1 MVALFSLLGVIAVS
15 LVITRVATVV
25 LTATG
30 LSREEARFQARS
42 ALTGTGFTTSEAEAV
57 VTHPIRRR
65 VVMFLMLLGN
75 AGVVAA
81 ASTLI
86 IGFRPGGTRDYWLV
100 IQLFGGL
107 ILLVM
112 LSRSRW
118 VDRRL
123 TKLIARAL
131 ERWTDLPTR
140 DEATL
145 LALSGDWAVSELRVR
160 EGDLLDGRTVGE
172 LEGNGLPV
180 RLLGIT
186 RRHGDYEGRPEASSR
201 VEAGD
206 LLIVYGR
213 EPEID
218 ELDCKDAGVSQPSGS
233 TGSPTRTRPGSSTR
247 A

>member
-57 VTHPIRRR
+57 VNHPIRRR

-112 LSRSRW
+112 FSRSRW
-118 VDRRL
+118 VDQRL

-140 DEATL
+140 AEATL
-145 LALSGDWAVSELRVR
+145 LALRATGPSPSCVC
-160 EGDLLDGRTVGE
+160 
-172 LEGNGLPV
+172 
-180 RLLGIT
+180 
-186 RRHGDYEGRPEASSR
+186 GRPTGSMGRPSASSR
-201 VEAGD
+201 GTA
-206 LLIVYGR
+206 LR
-213 EPEID
+213 S
-218 ELDCKDAGVSQPSGS
+218 ASSGS
-233 TGSPTRTRPGSSTR
+233 PGDAVTTRGVRRRRRGSRR
-247 A
+247 ATS